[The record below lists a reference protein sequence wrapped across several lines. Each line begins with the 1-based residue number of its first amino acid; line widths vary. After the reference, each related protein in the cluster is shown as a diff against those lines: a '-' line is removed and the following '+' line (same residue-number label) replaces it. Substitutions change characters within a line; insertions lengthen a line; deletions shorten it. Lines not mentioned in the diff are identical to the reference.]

1 MSAATGSPT
10 ALTDRRRR
18 AAPAGGPATARPK
31 AAAKAAPHAGAVL
44 EVDLDAI
51 GENFKKLAERVGSNV
66 RVAAVVKAD
75 AYGLGMDKVAPVLA
89 RAGAKTFFVA
99 TLDEGLALRAL
110 LPRAQIAVLNGL
122 VMGVPADFAKAALL
136 PVLNDLGQIASW
148 QGYAARRGGAPA
160 MLHLDTGMARLGL
173 PPKEM
178 QRLSNEPDRL
188 AGFTLAQ
195 ILSHLACANE
205 AAHPMNDAQL
215 DAFRAALKRLP
226 RAPASLAAS
235 SGMFLGSDF
244 LFDTVRVGAALYGI
258 NPIPGRPNPMRQVV
272 RLKAKIL
279 QLRDVDRGESVG
291 YGAAHRIEQ
300 PTRIA
305 TIAMGYADGWLR
317 SSSHRGSAHIAGK
330 PAPVVGQISMDLLTL
345 DVTGHD
351 PATLIP
357 GSYVELLD
365 ERYGVD
371 DAALA
376 AQTIGYE
383 ILTSL
388 GSRFHRV
395 YRSGPP
401 RGDRGR

>member
-1 MSAATGSPT
+1 MASTES
-10 ALTDRRRR
+10 RRR
-18 AAPAGGPATARPK
+18 AAPAGGSATAPSK
-31 AAAKAAPHAGAVL
+31 AGGRAGAIL
-44 EVDLDAI
+44 EIDLDAI
-51 GENFKKLAERVGSNV
+51 AGNFRKLAERVGPHV

-75 AYGLGMDKVAPVLA
+75 AYGLGMEKVAPALA

-99 TLDEGLALRAL
+99 TLDEGLALREL

-122 VMGVPADFAKAALL
+122 VIGAPADFAKAALV
-136 PVLNDLGQIASW
+136 PVLNDLGQIANW
-148 QGYAARRGGAPA
+148 QGYAARRGAAPA
-160 MLHLDTGMARLGL
+160 MLQLDTGMARLGL
-173 PPKEM
+173 SPKET

-188 AGFTLAQ
+188 AGFALA
-195 ILSHLACANE
+195 LTMSHLACASE
-205 AAHPMNDAQL
+205 ASHPMNEAQL

-235 SGMFLGSDF
+235 AGMFLGSDF
-244 LFDTVRVGAALYGI
+244 LFDMVRIGAALYGV
-258 NPIPGRPNPMRQVV
+258 NPTPGRPNPMQQVL

-279 QLRDVDRGESVG
+279 QVRDVDRGESVG

-357 GSYVELLD
+357 GTYVDLLD

-395 YRSGPP
+395 YRSG
-401 RGDRGR
+401 GGR